1 MTNNNKKDIITNNIL
16 WIRQLFFSYVNFL
29 ISSEVSVAFN
39 ILFFHA
45 NGNLSNISFS
55 HEQFSRSKY
64 LSILHAQCTLTTT
77 RTRIT
82 HTINLYKNSN
92 NLILYIRTAIHHES
106 IFALIY
112 IHFYSVHIYIH
123 PIHAELKILFHIS
136 QHSIRYFYIHI
147 LLHSYQLSGSLP
159 PYLFT
164 QTING

>member
-1 MTNNNKKDIITNNIL
+1 MTNNNNKDIITNNIL
-16 WIRQLFFSYVNFL
+16 WIRQLFFSHVNFL

-45 NGNLSNISFS
+45 NGNLSNISFW

-82 HTINLYKNSN
+82 HTINLYKNPN
-92 NLILYIRTAIHHES
+92 HLMNHFWIHS
-106 IFALIY
+106 W
-112 IHFYSVHIYIH
+112 IHFCSDLYTLYSVHIYIH
-123 PIHAELKILFHIS
+123 SIHAELKILFHIS

-147 LLHSYQLSGSLP
+147 LLHSYHLSGSLP